1 MRNINLTAPHISAG
15 RLLSTLLV
23 CLICVG
29 CGTIA
34 PPIYADAVTPIK
46 IEVFSSPSDNASKPF
61 TVEVIGLRS
70 GTNVCVVTNQRHY
83 WENGDR
89 TETAQ
94 PHPIRV
100 QIDDEITLFR
110 DDMSIFWNN
119 ASISH
124 VYDDKN
130 QLLGSYLTTPMHIC
144 FGRYLSQLE
153 MGTHKGVI
161 EITSTSGK
169 MHRYEWAFNIEPL
182 EQIAIQSSLI
192 PTTTHLENNPQ
203 PTPDFV
209 RRLSNVAVQ
218 VNSFDCPYFVLNEGI
233 PIELD
238 TKPFDSIQF
247 LVDNLTLSIDGNV
260 IPQQEICIRETDYG
274 SLRLY
279 LDTSRLA
286 GGRHLARM
294 NVRTDGLK
302 DNTIYWIFRVELP
315 IK

>member
-1 MRNINLTAPHISAG
+1 MPI
-15 RLLSTLLV
+15 LLV
-23 CLICVG
+23 CLICAG

-46 IEVFSSPSDNASKPF
+46 VEVFSSPSDNANTPF
-61 TVEVIGLRS
+61 TLEVIGLRS
-70 GTNVCVVTNQRHY
+70 GTNMCVVTNQRHY
-83 WENGDR
+83 WENSDQ

-110 DDMSIFWNN
+110 DDLSIFWNN
-119 ASISH
+119 ASISN

-130 QLLGSYLTTPMHIC
+130 QLLGSYLTAPMHIC
-144 FGRYLSQLE
+144 FGKYLSQLE

-161 EITSTSGK
+161 EITSTLGK
-169 MHRYEWAFNIEPL
+169 MHRYEWAFSIEPL

-192 PTTTHLENNPQ
+192 PTATHLENNPQ

-209 RRLSNVAVQ
+209 RRLSNVAVRL
-218 VNSFDCPYFVLNEGI
+218 NSFDCPYFVLNESL

-247 LVDNLTLSIDGNV
+247 LVDNLTLSIDGDV

-286 GGRHLARM
+286 PGRHLARM
-294 NVRTDGLK
+294 NVQTDGLK